1 MINSKNIFFLAVLF
15 SIFAILSAFFMQ
27 YVLGHAPCKLCTY
40 QRIPYYIII
49 LVGLITL
56 FFPKIIKL
64 TIFLLIFL
72 LLAEFLVSNYHTL
85 STYEVISYSGCQSA
99 EIPNDINQLKE
110 ALMSDTLIVN
120 CSNANLK
127 YFGIPLS
134 IYNSFFS
141 LMFLIV
147 IAFNAY
153 KEKNQK
159 AETSR

>member
-49 LVGLITL
+49 LIGLITF

-64 TIFLLIFL
+64 TSFLLIFL

-99 EIPNDINQLKE
+99 EIPSDINQLKE

-120 CSNANLK
+120 CTNANLK

-147 IAFNAY
+147 IVFNAH

-159 AETSR
+159 A

>member
-64 TIFLLIFL
+64 TSFLLIFL

-147 IAFNAY
+147 IVFNAY
-153 KEKNQK
+153 KEKNKK
-159 AETSR
+159 A

>member
-1 MINSKNIFFLAVLF
+1 MINSKNIFYLAVLF

-27 YVLGHAPCKLCTY
+27 YVLGHDPCKLCTY

-49 LVGLITL
+49 LIGLITFL
-56 FFPKIIKL
+56 FPKIIKI
-64 TIFLLIFL
+64 TSFLLIFL

-85 STYEVISYSGCQSA
+85 STFEVINYSGCQSA
-99 EIPNDINQLKE
+99 EIPSDINVLKE

-120 CSNANLK
+120 CTNANLK

-153 KEKNQK
+153 KEKKQK
-159 AETSR
+159 T

>member
-1 MINSKNIFFLAVLF
+1 MINSKNIFYLAVLF
-15 SIFAILSAFFMQ
+15 SIFAISSAFFMQ
-27 YVLGHAPCKLCTY
+27 YVLGHDPCKLCTY

-49 LVGLITL
+49 LIGLITFL
-56 FFPKIIKL
+56 FPKIIKI
-64 TIFLLIFL
+64 TSFLLIFL

-85 STYEVISYSGCQSA
+85 STYEVISYSGCQSS
-99 EIPNDINQLKE
+99 EIPSDINQLKE

-147 IAFNAY
+147 IVFNAY

-159 AETSR
+159 T

>member
-49 LVGLITL
+49 LIGLITL

-64 TIFLLIFL
+64 TSFLLIFL

-85 STYEVISYSGCQSA
+85 STYEIISYSGCQSA
-99 EIPNDINQLKE
+99 EIPSDINQLKE

-147 IAFNAY
+147 IVFNAY

-159 AETSR
+159 A

>member
-64 TIFLLIFL
+64 TSFLLIFL

-99 EIPNDINQLKE
+99 EIPNDINQLKK

-147 IAFNAY
+147 IVFNAY

-159 AETSR
+159 A

>member
-1 MINSKNIFFLAVLF
+1 MINSKNIFYLAVLF
-15 SIFAILSAFFMQ
+15 SIFAISSAFFMQ
-27 YVLGHAPCKLCTY
+27 YVLGHDPCKLCTY

-49 LVGLITL
+49 LIGLITFL
-56 FFPKIIKL
+56 FPKIIKI
-64 TIFLLIFL
+64 TSFLLIFL
-72 LLAEFLVSNYHTL
+72 LLAEFLASNYHTL
-85 STYEVISYSGCQSA
+85 STFEFISYSGCQSA
-99 EIPNDINQLKE
+99 EIPGDINVLKE

-147 IAFNAY
+147 IVFNAY

-159 AETSR
+159 A

>member
-1 MINSKNIFFLAVLF
+1 MINSKNIFYLAVLF

-27 YVLGHAPCKLCTY
+27 YVLGHDPCKLCTY
-40 QRIPYYIII
+40 QRIPYYMII
-49 LVGLITL
+49 LIGLITFL
-56 FFPKIIKL
+56 FPKIIKI
-64 TIFLLIFL
+64 TSFLLIFL

-85 STYEVISYSGCQSA
+85 STFEVISYSGCQSA
-99 EIPNDINQLKE
+99 EIPSDINVLKE
-110 ALMSDTLIVN
+110 ALISDTLIVN

-147 IAFNAY
+147 IVFNAY

-159 AETSR
+159 A

>member
-1 MINSKNIFFLAVLF
+1 MINSKNIFYLAVLF

-27 YVLGHAPCKLCTY
+27 YVLGHEPCKLCTY

-49 LVGLITL
+49 LIGLITFL
-56 FFPKIIKL
+56 FPKIIKI
-64 TIFLLIFL
+64 TSFLLIFL

-85 STYEVISYSGCQSA
+85 STFEVISYSGCQSA
-99 EIPNDINQLKE
+99 EIPSDINVLKE
-110 ALMSDTLIVN
+110 ALMSDNLIVN
-120 CSNANLK
+120 CTNANLK

-159 AETSR
+159 T

>member
-1 MINSKNIFFLAVLF
+1 MINSKNIFYLTVLF

-27 YVLGHAPCKLCTY
+27 YVLGHDPCKLCTY

-49 LVGLITL
+49 LIGLITFL
-56 FFPKIIKL
+56 FPKIIKI
-64 TIFLLIFL
+64 TSFLLIFL

-85 STYEVISYSGCQSA
+85 STFEVISYSGCQSA
-99 EIPNDINQLKE
+99 EIPNDINELKE
-110 ALMSDTLIVN
+110 SLMSDALIVN
-120 CSNANLK
+120 CTNANLK

-141 LMFLIV
+141 LMILIV
-147 IAFNAY
+147 IVINAY

-159 AETSR
+159 T

>member
-1 MINSKNIFFLAVLF
+1 MINSKNIFYLAVLF

-27 YVLGHAPCKLCTY
+27 YVLGHDPCKLCTY

-49 LVGLITL
+49 LIGLITFL
-56 FFPKIIKL
+56 FPKIIKI
-64 TIFLLIFL
+64 TSFLLIFL

-85 STYEVISYSGCQSA
+85 STFEVISYSGCQSA
-99 EIPNDINQLKE
+99 EIPSDINVLKE

-159 AETSR
+159 T

>member
-1 MINSKNIFFLAVLF
+1 MINSKNIFYLAVLF

-27 YVLGHAPCKLCTY
+27 YVLGHDPCKLCTY

-49 LVGLITL
+49 LIGLITFL
-56 FFPKIIKL
+56 FPKIIKI
-64 TIFLLIFL
+64 TSFLLIFL

-85 STYEVISYSGCQSA
+85 STFEVISYSGCQSA
-99 EIPNDINQLKE
+99 EIPNDINELKE
-110 ALMSDTLIVN
+110 SLMSDALIVN
-120 CSNANLK
+120 CTNANLK

-141 LMFLIV
+141 LMILIV
-147 IAFNAY
+147 IVINAY

-159 AETSR
+159 T

>member
-15 SIFAILSAFFMQ
+15 STFAILSAFFMQ

-64 TIFLLIFL
+64 TSFLLIFL

-141 LMFLIV
+141 LMFLIL
-147 IAFNAY
+147 IIFNAY

-159 AETSR
+159 A

>member
-1 MINSKNIFFLAVLF
+1 MINSKNIFYLAVLF

-27 YVLGHAPCKLCTY
+27 YVLGHDPCKLCTY

-49 LVGLITL
+49 LIGLITFL
-56 FFPKIIKL
+56 FPKIIKI
-64 TIFLLIFL
+64 TSFLLIFL

-99 EIPNDINQLKE
+99 EIPSDINVLKE

-159 AETSR
+159 T

>member
-1 MINSKNIFFLAVLF
+1 
-15 SIFAILSAFFMQ
+15 MQ

-56 FFPKIIKL
+56 FFPKIIKI
-64 TIFLLIFL
+64 TSFLLIFL

-110 ALMSDTLIVN
+110 ALMSDTLIVS

-147 IAFNAY
+147 IVFNAY

-159 AETSR
+159 T

>member
-1 MINSKNIFFLAVLF
+1 MINLKNIFFLAVLF
-15 SIFAILSAFFMQ
+15 STFAILSAFFMQ

-64 TIFLLIFL
+64 TSFLLIFL

-147 IAFNAY
+147 IVFNAY

-159 AETSR
+159 A

>member
-64 TIFLLIFL
+64 TSFLLIFL

-99 EIPNDINQLKE
+99 DIPNDINQLKE

-159 AETSR
+159 T

>member
-1 MINSKNIFFLAVLF
+1 MINSKNIFYLAVSF
-15 SIFAILSAFFMQ
+15 STFAILSAFFMQ

-49 LVGLITL
+49 LIGLITF

-64 TIFLLIFL
+64 SFFLLIFL

-85 STYEVISYSGCQSA
+85 STFEVISYSGCQSA
-99 EIPNDINQLKE
+99 EIPSDINVLKE

-147 IAFNAY
+147 IVFNAY

-159 AETSR
+159 A

>member
-1 MINSKNIFFLAVLF
+1 MINLKNIFFLAVLF

-49 LVGLITL
+49 LIGLITF

-64 TIFLLIFL
+64 TSFLLIFL

-99 EIPNDINQLKE
+99 EIPSDINQLKE
-110 ALMSDTLIVN
+110 ALTSDTLIVD

-159 AETSR
+159 T

>member
-40 QRIPYYIII
+40 QRIPYYLII
-49 LVGLITL
+49 LIGFITL
-56 FFPKIIKL
+56 FFPKIIKI
-64 TIFLLIFL
+64 TSFLLIFL

-99 EIPNDINQLKE
+99 EIPSDINQLKE
-110 ALMSDTLIVN
+110 ALISDTLIVN

-147 IAFNAY
+147 IVFNAY

-159 AETSR
+159 A

>member
-1 MINSKNIFFLAVLF
+1 MQVMY
-15 SIFAILSAFFMQ
+15 LS
-27 YVLGHAPCKLCTY
+27 
-40 QRIPYYIII
+40 RIPYYIII

-56 FFPKIIKL
+56 FFSKIIKL
-64 TIFLLIFL
+64 TSFLLIFL

-85 STYEVISYSGCQSA
+85 STYEVISSGCQSA

-134 IYNSFFS
+134 IYNSFFH
-141 LMFLIV
+141 LCF
-147 IAFNAY
+147 
-153 KEKNQK
+153 
-159 AETSR
+159 

>member
-1 MINSKNIFFLAVLF
+1 MINLKNIFFLAVLF
-15 SIFAILSAFFMQ
+15 SIFAILSALFMQ

-49 LVGLITL
+49 LIGLITF

-64 TIFLLIFL
+64 TSFLLIFL

-85 STYEVISYSGCQSA
+85 STYEIISYSGCQSA
-99 EIPNDINQLKE
+99 EIPSDINQLKE

-147 IAFNAY
+147 IVFNAY

-159 AETSR
+159 A

>member
-1 MINSKNIFFLAVLF
+1 MINSKNIFYLAVLF

-27 YVLGHAPCKLCTY
+27 YVLGHDPCKLCTY

-49 LVGLITL
+49 LIGLITFL
-56 FFPKIIKL
+56 FPKIIKI
-64 TIFLLIFL
+64 TSFLLIFL

-85 STYEVISYSGCQSA
+85 STFEVISYSGCQSA
-99 EIPNDINQLKE
+99 EIPSDINVLKE

-147 IAFNAY
+147 IVFNAY

-159 AETSR
+159 T

>member
-1 MINSKNIFFLAVLF
+1 MLSSKNIFYLTVLF
-15 SIFAILSAFFMQ
+15 SVFAILSAFFMQ
-27 YVLGHAPCKLCTY
+27 YVLGHAPCKLCSY
-40 QRIPYYIII
+40 QRIPYYVII
-49 LVGLITL
+49 LIGLITL

-64 TIFLLIFL
+64 SFL
-72 LLAEFLVSNYHTL
+72 LLVILLIAEFLISNYHTL
-85 STYEVISYSGCQSA
+85 STYEIISYSGCQSV
-99 EIPNDINQLKE
+99 EIPDDVNQLKE
-110 ALMSDTLIVN
+110 ALISDTLIVN

-147 IAFNAY
+147 IVFNAY

-159 AETSR
+159 A

>member
-1 MINSKNIFFLAVLF
+1 MINSKNIFYLAVLF

-40 QRIPYYIII
+40 QRIPYYIIVLI
-49 LVGLITL
+49 GLFTL
-56 FFPKIIKL
+56 FFPKIIRL
-64 TIFLLIFL
+64 TSFLLIFL

-99 EIPNDINQLKE
+99 EIPGDINQLKD

-141 LMFLIV
+141 LMFLII
-147 IAFNAY
+147 IAFNAH
-153 KEKNQK
+153 KEKSK
-159 AETSR
+159 KT

>member
-1 MINSKNIFFLAVLF
+1 MINSNNIFYLAVLF

-27 YVLGHAPCKLCTY
+27 YVLGHDPCKLCTY

-49 LVGLITL
+49 LIGLITFL
-56 FFPKIIKL
+56 FPKIIKI
-64 TIFLLIFL
+64 TSFLLIFL

-85 STYEVISYSGCQSA
+85 STFEVISYSGCQSA
-99 EIPNDINQLKE
+99 EIPNDINELKE
-110 ALMSDTLIVN
+110 SLMSDALIVN
-120 CSNANLK
+120 CTNANLK

-141 LMFLIV
+141 FMFLILIV
-147 IAFNAY
+147 FNAY

-159 AETSR
+159 T

>member
-64 TIFLLIFL
+64 TSFLLIFL

-110 ALMSDTLIVN
+110 ALMSDTLIVD

-147 IAFNAY
+147 IVFNAY

>member
-1 MINSKNIFFLAVLF
+1 MINSKNIFYLAVLF
-15 SIFAILSAFFMQ
+15 SIFAISSAFFMQ
-27 YVLGHAPCKLCTY
+27 YVLGHDPCKLCTY
-40 QRIPYYIII
+40 LRIPYYIII
-49 LVGLITL
+49 LIGLITFL
-56 FFPKIIKL
+56 FPKIIKI
-64 TIFLLIFL
+64 TSFLLIFL

-85 STYEVISYSGCQSA
+85 STFEVISYSGCQSA
-99 EIPNDINQLKE
+99 EIPSDINVLKE

-147 IAFNAY
+147 IVFNAY

-159 AETSR
+159 A

>member
-27 YVLGHAPCKLCTY
+27 YVMGHAPCKLCTY

-49 LVGLITL
+49 LIGLITF

-64 TIFLLIFL
+64 TSFLLIFL

-147 IAFNAY
+147 IVFNAY

-159 AETSR
+159 A

>member
-64 TIFLLIFL
+64 TSFLLIFL

-85 STYEVISYSGCQSA
+85 STYEVINYSGCQSA

-141 LMFLIV
+141 LLFLIV
-147 IAFNAY
+147 IVFNAY

-159 AETSR
+159 T

>member
-1 MINSKNIFFLAVLF
+1 MINSKNIFYLTVLF

-64 TIFLLIFL
+64 TSFLLIFL

-99 EIPNDINQLKE
+99 EIPSDVNQLKE
-110 ALMSDTLIVN
+110 ALMSDALIIN

-141 LMFLIV
+141 FMFLILIV
-147 IAFNAY
+147 FNAY

-159 AETSR
+159 T

>member
-49 LVGLITL
+49 LVGLIAL
-56 FFPKIIKL
+56 FFPNIIKI
-64 TIFLLIFL
+64 TSFLLIFL

-147 IAFNAY
+147 IVFNAY

>member
-56 FFPKIIKL
+56 FFPKIIKI
-64 TIFLLIFL
+64 TSFLLIFL

-110 ALMSDTLIVN
+110 ALMSDTLIVS

-147 IAFNAY
+147 IVFNAY

-159 AETSR
+159 A

>member
-134 IYNSFFS
+134 LYNSFFS
-141 LMFLIV
+141 LMFLIL
-147 IAFNAY
+147 IIFY
-153 KEKNQK
+153 GRKEKSK
-159 AETSR
+159 KT